1 MTVFDVP
8 TYLLVL
14 ASIALL
20 CLLFILLSTEKS
32 LGKCG
37 NTVLYVL
44 AAFFQ
49 VRQGVM
55 SEIAWTSVE
64 KSTVL

>member
-1 MTVFDVP
+1 MTVDPWGLVTVFDVP

-14 ASIALL
+14 ASIAFL
-20 CLLFILLSTEKS
+20 CFLFILLSTDRRII
-32 LGKCG
+32 KCG

-49 VRQGVM
+49 VR
-55 SEIAWTSVE
+55 
-64 KSTVL
+64 